1 MFRIGQRVVCVDTTC
16 RGMTGRPVSYW
27 IKEGSIYTIRWIG
40 HWECPFYP
48 GGICVRLEEIERPS
62 EHWGD
67 CPFYADRFRPLVEKK
82 TDISVFKA
90 LLNPVQE
97 KENV

>member
-1 MFRIGQRVVCVDTTC
+1 MFRIGQKVVCVDDKEAHPSTILS
-16 RGMTGRPVSYW
+16 GGSPTGLV
-27 IKEGSIYTIRWIG
+27 KGQIYTVTKT
-40 HWECPFYP
+40 
-48 GGICVRLEEIERPS
+48 GIEHPLDLTGTPCITLAEMPS
-62 EHWGD
+62 PWG
-67 CPFYADRFRPLVEKK
+67 YRQTRFRPLVEKK